1 MSLKDLRREELLKG
15 VRLKTYLVAGGE
27 DSHYRHSDERRLQA
41 GAIDIEACVD
51 H

>member
-1 MSLKDLRREELLKG
+1 MSLKDLRREELWKG

-27 DSHYRHSDERRLQA
+27 GSYYHHSGGRRLQA
-41 GAIDIEACVD
+41 DAIYTEACVD